1 MRKET
6 KTPATNLRSMA
17 EERLVKKNLKLG
29 KGLSEAEMLRIIH
42 ELDVHQI
49 ELELQNEELQTAK
62 EAAEQAEQK
71 YFELYDLSPAG
82 YFTIHKDGSI
92 LELNAAGAKILGKES
107 KPLIGSTFAF
117 FVSQDTRNV
126 FADFLDKVFS
136 SKTVETCEIKIEK
149 KSAMKYAHL
158 VGRSNDNSDQCLLA
172 AIDIT
177 DLKLAEKE
185 LIIAKEH
192 AEEGDRLKSAFLA
205 NMSHEIRTPMNG
217 IMGFASLL
225 KEHGL
230 SGSQQQ
236 EYVKIIESSGTRML
250 NLINDIIDISKIE
263 AGLMNLNISESNIN
277 EQIEYIY
284 TFFRPEVARKG
295 VELSYKLA
303 LPAKQ
308 AIIRTDREKIYA
320 ILTNLVKNAIKFTRE
335 GSIDFGYN
343 VVKGISG
350 SDPEQPGE
358 IEFFVKDTGIGIPKD
373 MQAAIFDRF
382 IQADICDKLALQGAG
397 LGLSISKAYIE
408 MLGGKIRV
416 ESEPG
421 EGSVFY
427 FTIPYITKGSEQN
440 FDSDVVLADE
450 ILNQVKGLKVLIADD
465 DIVSEMLLTGIL
477 IDVSSK
483 IIKARTGVEV
493 LEVCRNYPDLD
504 LIMMDIRMPVMN
516 GYEATRQIR
525 EFNNSVIIIAQTA
538 YGLADDRKKAISAG
552 CNDYVSKPIFREKLL
567 SIIKK
572 HFAKEAKPHTN

>member
-1 MRKET
+1 MKKERQD
-6 KTPATNLRSMA
+6 PATDLRKMA